1 MDGLGTEPCK
11 YLREHSRG
19 ENGEPGYTEGKARR
33 PAKLW
38 WHNQGEST
46 GVAGRW
52 GRSGNASRGSRPHSC
67 VVHPKG
73 TWIFF
78 QVNRQRD
85 SNSEVTQ
92 LDFHFNGIIP
102 TAMQE

>member
-19 ENGEPGYTEGKARR
+19 ENGESGYTEGKARR

-52 GRSGNASRGSRPHSC
+52 GRSGDASRGSRPHTAVWSTL
-67 VVHPKG
+67 KEFG
-73 TWIFF
+73 FSSKLTI
-78 QVNRQRD
+78 R
-85 SNSEVTQ
+85 
-92 LDFHFNGIIP
+92 GILIVK
-102 TAMQE
+102 